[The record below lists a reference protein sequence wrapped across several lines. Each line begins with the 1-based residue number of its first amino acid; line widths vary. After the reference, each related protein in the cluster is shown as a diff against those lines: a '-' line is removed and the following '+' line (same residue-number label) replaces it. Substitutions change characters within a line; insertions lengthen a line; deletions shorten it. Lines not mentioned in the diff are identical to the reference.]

1 MNKLTIKIAVP
12 IILTGIF
19 AIIVFIAIGYEQAQP
34 SLYIIVVFLLIYVFF
49 FGLAAGQNLSSPI
62 KKILSRAI
70 DLSKGDLSSRVYLET
85 KDELSELAKV
95 FNKIAEELETSRL
108 QEENTEKSV
117 SVKVKARTKDL
128 EETINALEQK
138 VRNRTVELERLI
150 EESNKLQE
158 AVKNKGSETAELKKE
173 LSDFREKVD
182 NYKTTKKTPQPKI
195 VETEESEA

>member
-117 SVKVKARTKDL
+117 SVKVKCIRTKSKKQNCRIRK
-128 EETINALEQK
+128 IN
-138 VRNRTVELERLI
+138 
-150 EESNKLQE
+150 
-158 AVKNKGSETAELKKE
+158 
-173 LSDFREKVD
+173 
-182 NYKTTKKTPQPKI
+182 
-195 VETEESEA
+195 